1 MKTNVFILIAM
12 ILGSSVYA
20 QETGK
25 SISVSLKAPNP
36 GYSIQILSVYQDRQS
51 TFIHAHIIQ
60 PNPEMNYAAVITN
73 IKDSVRI
80 PPKETDIVKIYI
92 TGKDWNWSDQNDY
105 IYVED
110 KQEFEEITKGLIQIK
125 PLK

>member
-12 ILGSSVYA
+12 ILGSSALA
-20 QETGK
+20 QEAGK
-25 SISVSLKAPNP
+25 LITVSLNAPNP
-36 GYSIQILSVYQDRQS
+36 GYSIQILSVYQNRQS
-51 TFIHAHIIQ
+51 TFIHAHITQ
-60 PNPEMNYAAVITN
+60 PDSDMNYAAVITN

-80 PPKETDIVKIYI
+80 PKETDIVKVYI
-92 TGKDWNWSDQNDY
+92 TGKDWNWSDKNDY
-105 IYVED
+105 IFVED

>member
-1 MKTNVFILIAM
+1 MKTNVFILIIM

-25 SISVSLKAPNP
+25 SISVSLNAPNP
-36 GYSIQILSVYQDRQS
+36 GYSIQILSVYQNSQS

-60 PNPEMNYAAVITN
+60 PDPDMNYAAVITN
-73 IKDSVRI
+73 IQDSVRI
-80 PPKETDIVKIYI
+80 PKETDIVKIYI

-105 IYVED
+105 IFVED
-110 KQEFEEITKGLIQIK
+110 KQEFEKITKGSTQIK
-125 PLK
+125 PSK

>member
-1 MKTNVFILIAM
+1 MKTNAFILVAL
-12 ILGSSVYA
+12 ILGSSTLA
-20 QETGK
+20 QEAEKLIT
-25 SISVSLKAPNP
+25 VSLNAPNP
-36 GYSIQILSVYQDRQS
+36 GYSIQIQSIYQNHQS

-80 PPKETDIVKIYI
+80 PKETGIVKVYI

-105 IYVED
+105 IFVEAGAVG
-110 KQEFEEITKGLIQIK
+110 EFANE
-125 PLK
+125 